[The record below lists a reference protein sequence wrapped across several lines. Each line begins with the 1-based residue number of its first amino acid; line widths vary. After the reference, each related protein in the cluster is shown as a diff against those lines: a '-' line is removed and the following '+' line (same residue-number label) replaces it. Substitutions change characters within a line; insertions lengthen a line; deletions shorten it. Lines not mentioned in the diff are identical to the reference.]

1 MKNKS
6 EQLVEFKKIVGNR
19 IRQARKMAG
28 FKTLSSLTSLIDGW
42 SESRLGNYENGT
54 SLPNPLDIKQIAK
67 LTETNPCWISFGIGS
82 IRSTKRD
89 KQAIR
94 HQNLAQILENLT
106 ETELTNFTI
115 RINLP
120 RKILFEYINNPFL
133 EIDDQLASSV
143 EASLEKRDGWMDEQ
157 HIEND
162 GLSNFFP
169 DDLREIMMIFSNMKA
184 ESKTL
189 LLDLAKTLQNHEES

>member
-1 MKNKS
+1 MKKNTVN
-6 EQLVEFKKIVGNR
+6 LVEYKKIVGKR

-28 FKTLSSLTSLIDGW
+28 FNTLTSLTTDIDDW

-67 LTETNPCWISFGIGS
+67 LTEANPCWISFGIGS
-82 IRSTKRD
+82 IRSSERD

-94 HQNLAQILENLT
+94 HQNLSQVCESLT
-106 ETELTNFTI
+106 EDELVKFCI

-120 RKILFEYINNPFL
+120 RKELYKFINNPFL
-133 EIDDQLASSV
+133 EITDNFSQNIEL
-143 EASLEKRDGWMDEQ
+143 SLEKRKSWMDEQ

-169 DDLREIMMIFSNMKA
+169 DDLREIMMIFSNMKS

-189 LLDLAKTLQNHEES
+189 LLDLAKTLQSHE

>member
-1 MKNKS
+1 MKKNTVN
-6 EQLVEFKKIVGNR
+6 LVEYKKIVGKR

-28 FKTLSSLTSLIDGW
+28 FNTLASLTNDIEDW

-94 HQNLAQILENLT
+94 HQNLTQICENLT
-106 ETELTNFTI
+106 EDELVNFCI

-120 RKILFEYINNPFL
+120 RQELYKFINNPFL
-133 EIDDQLASSV
+133 EINDSFSSKI
-143 EASLEKRDGWMDEQ
+143 ESALEKRGGWMDEQ

-169 DDLREIMMIFSNMKA
+169 DDLREIMMIFSNMKP
-184 ESKTL
+184 ESKIL
-189 LLDLAKTLQNHEES
+189 LLDLAKTLQSHE

>member
-1 MKNKS
+1 MKKTS
-6 EQLVEFKKIVGNR
+6 TQLTEYKKIVGKR

-28 FKTLSSLTSLIDGW
+28 FNTLASLTANINDW

-54 SLPNPLDIKQIAK
+54 SLPNPLDIRQIATV
-67 LTETNPCWISFGIGS
+67 TETNPCWISFGIGS

-94 HQNLAQILENLT
+94 HQNLSQIFENLS
-106 ETELTNFTI
+106 ESERVNFCI
-115 RINLP
+115 RVNLP
-120 RKILFEYINNPFL
+120 RQKLYEFINNPFL
-133 EIDDQLASSV
+133 EIDDNLSAKV
-143 EASLEKRDGWMDEQ
+143 ELSLDKRSGWMDEQ

-169 DDLREIMMIFSNMKA
+169 DDFREIMMIFSNMKP
-184 ESKTL
+184 ESKIL
-189 LLDLAKTLQNHEES
+189 LLDLAKTLQSHD

>member
-1 MKNKS
+1 MKNNAEKLI
-6 EQLVEFKKIVGNR
+6 EYKKNVGKR

-28 FKTLSSLTSLIDGW
+28 FNTLASLTNDIDDW

-54 SLPNPLDIKQIAK
+54 SLPNPLDIKQIAR

-94 HQNLAQILENLT
+94 HQNLTQICDKFSES
-106 ETELTNFTI
+106 ELTNFCI

-120 RKILFEYINNPFL
+120 RKELFRFINNPFL
-133 EIDDQLASSV
+133 EINDNVSSKV
-143 EASLEKRDGWMDEQ
+143 ELSLEKRSGWMDEQ

-169 DDLREIMMIFSNMKA
+169 DDLREIMMIFSNMKP
-184 ESKTL
+184 ESKNL
-189 LLDLAKTLQNHEES
+189 LLDLAKTLQSHE